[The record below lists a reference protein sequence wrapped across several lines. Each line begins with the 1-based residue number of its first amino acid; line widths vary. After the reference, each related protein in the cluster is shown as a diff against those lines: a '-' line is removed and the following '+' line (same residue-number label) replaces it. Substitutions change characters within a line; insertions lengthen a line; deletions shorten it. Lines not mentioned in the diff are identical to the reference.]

1 MNFKNLVLV
10 VIILFACGCGTS
22 LDPIN
27 IPTQFELS
35 GGTRTS
41 NYEQTIE
48 FCEKVAKI
56 SPKIRFISIGKTP
69 QGRQIPML
77 IIDQKENFTPTKVHN
92 SGNAVLMIQAN
103 IHAGEPDGNDAG
115 MLLIKRM
122 IAEKSYPH
130 NITILFLPVVNPD
143 GLARFGAYNRINQNG
158 PKEVGWRTTAQNLN
172 LNRDFVK
179 ADAPEMQYWLKM
191 YNTWMPDF
199 FIDCHVTDGADYQY
213 VITYVMEI
221 LGNMNP
227 EQTKWQK
234 NYLNHITPI
243 MEEAGFPIFPY
254 VSFRNW
260 HDPRSGLYSRP
271 APPIMSNGYS
281 AIQNRVGLLAEAHSL
296 KPYAT
301 RVYAMLKLFEETIAY
316 IEADSKNLI
325 KLGKEADKQIEML
338 AINGDSIPLTYKF
351 TETYDFVDFHGV
363 KYDKVESDLTGGDWF
378 VYHSDKPTT
387 FRLPYLKRVE
397 ADMWAKVPSAF
408 ILGPEWGFIKQRL
421 DCHKIN
427 YYRLTQDVELETQT
441 WCCTNPK
448 WAKMPT
454 EGRIMLDSVD
464 IEKINVKG
472 KWIAGSVVVPMNQRR
487 ARLIMSM
494 FYPNSSDSFLRNG
507 SLNVIFEQKEY
518 FETYVMEVKARE
530 MLDTVPGL
538 RKQFEQWKSEQ
549 NRELTNYEQLEWFYN
564 QTPYSD
570 SKRFIYPISEVSKE
584 QLQQLRK
591 IWK

>member
-1 MNFKNLVLV
+1 
-10 VIILFACGCGTS
+10 
-22 LDPIN
+22 
-27 IPTQFELS
+27 
-35 GGTRTS
+35 
-41 NYEQTIE
+41 
-48 FCEKVAKI
+48 
-56 SPKIRFISIGKTP
+56 
-69 QGRQIPML
+69 
-77 IIDQKENFTPTKVHN
+77 
-92 SGNAVLMIQAN
+92 
-103 IHAGEPDGNDAG
+103 
-115 MLLIKRM
+115 
-122 IAEKSYPH
+122 
-130 NITILFLPVVNPD
+130 
-143 GLARFGAYNRINQNG
+143 
-158 PKEVGWRTTAQNLN
+158 
-172 LNRDFVK
+172 
-179 ADAPEMQYWLKM
+179 
-191 YNTWMPDF
+191 
-199 FIDCHVTDGADYQY
+199 
-213 VITYVMEI
+213 
-221 LGNMNP
+221 
-227 EQTKWQK
+227 
-234 NYLNHITPI
+234 
-243 MEEAGFPIFPY
+243 
-254 VSFRNW
+254 
-260 HDPRSGLYSRP
+260 
-271 APPIMSNGYS
+271 
-281 AIQNRVGLLAEAHSL
+281 
-296 KPYAT
+296 
-301 RVYAMLKLFEETIAY
+301 
-316 IEADSKNLI
+316 
-325 KLGKEADKQIEML
+325 ML

-378 VYHSDKPTT
+378 IYHSDKPTT

-397 ADMWAKVPSAF
+397 ADMWAKIPSAF

-441 WCCTNPK
+441 WCCANPK

-472 KWIAGSVVVPMNQRR
+472 KWIAGSIVIPMNQRR

-570 SKRFIYPISEVSKE
+570 SKRFIYPISEISEE

>member
-1 MNFKNLVLV
+1 MNLRNLVLLGV
-10 VIILFACGCGTS
+10 ILFTYGCGTS
-22 LDPIN
+22 LDPTN
-27 IPTQFELS
+27 IPIQFELS

-48 FCEKVAKI
+48 FCNKVAEV

-92 SGNAVLMIQAN
+92 SGNAVLIIQAN

-130 NITILFLPVVNPD
+130 NVTILFLPVVNPD

-158 PKEVGWRTTAQNLN
+158 PEEVGWRVTAQNLD
-172 LNRDFVK
+172 LNRDFIK

-199 FIDCHVTDGADYQY
+199 FIDCHVTDGADFQY
-213 VITYVMEI
+213 VITYIMET

-227 EQTKWQK
+227 AQTKWQNK
-234 NYLNHITPI
+234 YLDHIKPI
-243 MEEAGFPIFPY
+243 MHEAGYPMFPY
-254 VSFRNW
+254 VSFREW
-260 HDPRSGLYSRP
+260 HNPRSGLYSRP
-271 APPIMSNGYS
+271 APPMMSNGYS
-281 AIQNRVGLLAEAHSL
+281 AIQNRVELLVEAHSL
-296 KPYAT
+296 KPYST
-301 RVYAMLKLFEETIAY
+301 RVYAILKLFEETIAY

-325 KLGKEADKQIEML
+325 KLGKDADKQTEML
-338 AINGDSIPLTYKF
+338 AINNDSVPLTYKLL
-351 TETYDFVDFHGV
+351 EINDSVDFEGIE
-363 KYDKVESDLTGGDWF
+363 YDMVESDLTGGEWF
-378 VYHSDKPTT
+378 VYHTDKPKT

-408 ILGPEWGFIKQRL
+408 ILGPEWGFVRQRL
-421 DCHKIN
+421 DCHKIS
-427 YYRLTQDVELETQT
+427 YYRLTQDIDLETQT
-441 WCCTNPK
+441 WHCANPK
-448 WAKMPT
+448 WAQMPK

-464 IEKINVKG
+464 IEKINIKK
-472 KWIAGSVVVPMNQRR
+472 KWIAGSIVVPMNQRR

-494 FYPNSSDSFLRNG
+494 FYPNSFDSFLRNG
-507 SLNVIFEQKEY
+507 SLNVIFEQREY
-518 FETYVMEVKARE
+518 FESYVMEVKARE
-530 MLDTVPGL
+530 MLDTIHGL
-538 RKQFEQWKSEQ
+538 KERFEQWKSEQ
-549 NRELTNYEQLEWFYN
+549 SRQLTNYEQLEWFYN

-570 SKRFIYPISEVSKE
+570 SKRYIYPISEVNEE
-584 QLQQLRK
+584 QLRQLSK